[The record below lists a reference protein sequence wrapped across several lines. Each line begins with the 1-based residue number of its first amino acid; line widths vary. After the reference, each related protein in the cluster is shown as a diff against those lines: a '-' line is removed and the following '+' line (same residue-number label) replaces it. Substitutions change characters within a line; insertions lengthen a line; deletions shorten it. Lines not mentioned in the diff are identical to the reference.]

1 MGYLM
6 LVLSP
11 TRDNPKS
18 VDLALSLVAKTKRP
32 LLAVFIADLRL
43 TEGISGKIVDIGF
56 LGDSVSTHIEEA
68 VLKDYEARG
77 RRELE
82 EVKEKAAALGIPCE
96 TLIRRGYYVEEI
108 LRMAAEREIEDII
121 VSRAERSR
129 LSRKLLGSAVNDLLE
144 RAPCPVMVVDDSDPE
159 SAGRGPHSS
168 GSQSA

>member
-18 VDLALSLVAKTKRP
+18 VDLALSLVKKTGRP

-43 TEGISGKIVDIGF
+43 TDGLSGRVVDIGF

-77 RRELE
+77 RKELG
-82 EVKEKAAALGIPCE
+82 EVKAKADKLGVQCE
-96 TLIRRGYYVEEI
+96 TLVRRGYYVEECLKI
-108 LRMAAEREIEDII
+108 ASEREVEDII
-121 VSRAERSR
+121 VSRAERSN
-129 LSRKLLGSAVNDLLE
+129 LARKLLGSAVNDLLE
-144 RAPCPVMVVDDSDPE
+144 KAPCPVMVVDDSSVE
-159 SAGRGPHSS
+159 SHKP
-168 GSQSA
+168 

>member
-18 VDLALSLVAKTKRP
+18 VDLALSLVKKTQRP

-43 TEGISGKIVDIGF
+43 TDGISGKVVDIGF

-82 EVKEKAAALGIPCE
+82 EVKDKAGALGVQCE
-96 TLIRRGYYVEEI
+96 IMIRRGYYVDEI
-108 LRMAAEREIEDII
+108 LKISAEREIEDII
-121 VSRAERSR
+121 VSRAERSN

-144 RAPCPVMVVDDSDPE
+144 QAPCPVMVVDDSSVE
-159 SAGRGPHSS
+159 NHE
-168 GSQSA
+168 Q

>member
-18 VDLALSLVAKTKRP
+18 VDLALSLVKKAQRP

-43 TEGISGKIVDIGF
+43 TESISGKVVDIGF

-77 RRELE
+77 RTELE
-82 EVKEKAAALGIPCE
+82 EVRSKAEALGIDCE
-96 TLIRRGYYVEEI
+96 TMIRRGYYVEEI
-108 LRMAAEREIEDII
+108 LKITREREIEDII
-121 VSRAERSR
+121 VSRAERSN
-129 LSRKLLGSAVNDLLE
+129 LSRKFLGSAVNDLLE
-144 RAPCPVMVVDDSDPE
+144 HPPCPVMVVDDSSVE
-159 SAGRGPHSS
+159 SHED
-168 GSQSA
+168 

>member
-18 VDLALSLVAKTKRP
+18 VDLALSLVKKTRRP

-43 TEGISGKIVDIGF
+43 TEQISGKVVDIGF

-82 EVKEKAAALGIPCE
+82 EVKAKAGALGIKCE
-96 TLIRRGYYVEEI
+96 IMIRRGYYVDEI
-108 LRMAAEREIEDII
+108 LKITSEREIEDII
-121 VSRAERSR
+121 VSRAERYN
-129 LSRKLLGSAVNDLLE
+129 LARKLLGSAVNDLLE
-144 RAPCPVMVVDDSDPE
+144 QAPCPVMVVDDSSVE
-159 SAGRGPHSS
+159 SHDG
-168 GSQSA
+168 

>member
-18 VDLALSLVAKTKRP
+18 VDLALSLVKKTRRP

-43 TEGISGKIVDIGF
+43 TEGISGRIVDIGF

-77 RRELE
+77 RKELE
-82 EVKEKAAALGIPCE
+82 EVKSKAEALGIQCE
-96 TLIRRGYYVEEI
+96 NMIRRGYYVEEVLKI
-108 LRMAAEREIEDII
+108 VGEREIEDII
-121 VSRAERSR
+121 VSRAERSN
-129 LSRKLLGSAVNDLLE
+129 LSRKFLGSAVNDLLE
-144 RAPCPVMVVDDSDPE
+144 QSPCPVMVVDDS
-159 SAGRGPHSS
+159 SAENRG
-168 GSQSA
+168 G

>member
-18 VDLALSLVAKTKRP
+18 VDLALSLVKKTRRP

-43 TEGISGKIVDIGF
+43 TEGISGRIVDIGF

-77 RRELE
+77 RKELE
-82 EVKEKAAALGIPCE
+82 EVKSKAEALGIQCE
-96 TLIRRGYYVEEI
+96 NMIRRGYYVEEVLKI
-108 LRMAAEREIEDII
+108 VGEREIEDII
-121 VSRAERSR
+121 VSRAERSN
-129 LSRKLLGSAVNDLLE
+129 LSRKFLGSAVNDLLE
-144 RAPCPVMVVDDSDPE
+144 QSPCPVMVVDDS
-159 SAGRGPHSS
+159 STGNRG
-168 GSQSA
+168 G

>member
-18 VDLALSLVAKTKRP
+18 VDLALSLAKKSNRP

-43 TEGISGKIVDIGF
+43 TESISGKVVDIGF

-77 RRELE
+77 RKELE
-82 EVKEKAAALGIPCE
+82 EVKAKSGELGVRCE
-96 TLIRRGYYVEEI
+96 IMLLRGYYVEEI
-108 LRMAAEREIEDII
+108 LRIAGDREIEDII
-121 VSRAERSR
+121 VSRAERSN

-144 RAPCPVMVVDDSDPE
+144 KAPCPVMVVDDSSVE
-159 SAGRGPHSS
+159 SHEH
-168 GSQSA
+168 

>member
-18 VDLALSLVAKTKRP
+18 VDLALSLVKKTRRP

-43 TEGISGKIVDIGF
+43 TEGISGRVVDIGF

-77 RRELE
+77 RRELQD
-82 EVKEKAAALGIPCE
+82 VQAKADDLGIHRS
-96 TLIRRGYYVEEI
+96 TLIRKLKRYGI
-108 LRMAAEREIEDII
+108 DGAI
-121 VSRAERSR
+121 VF
-129 LSRKLLGSAVNDLLE
+129 
-144 RAPCPVMVVDDSDPE
+144 
-159 SAGRGPHSS
+159 
-168 GSQSA
+168 

>member
-18 VDLALSLVAKTKRP
+18 VDLALSLVKKTKRP

-43 TEGISGKIVDIGF
+43 TEGISGRIVDIGF

-77 RRELE
+77 RKELD
-82 EVKEKAAALGIPCE
+82 EVKSKADALDIQCE
-96 TLIRRGYYVEEI
+96 TMIRRGYYVEEI
-108 LRMAAEREIEDII
+108 LKIAGEREIEDII
-121 VSRAERSR
+121 VSRAERSN
-129 LSRKLLGSAVNDLLE
+129 LSRKFLGSAVNDLLE
-144 RAPCPVMVVDDSDPE
+144 QSPCPVMVVDDSSVE
-159 SAGRGPHSS
+159 SREG
-168 GSQSA
+168 